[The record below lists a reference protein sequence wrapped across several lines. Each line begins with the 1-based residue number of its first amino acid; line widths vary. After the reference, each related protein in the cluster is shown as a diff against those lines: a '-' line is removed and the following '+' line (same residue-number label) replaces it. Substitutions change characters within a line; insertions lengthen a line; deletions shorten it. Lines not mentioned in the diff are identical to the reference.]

1 MQYKPILDAIK
12 AILVADETANGLIAA
27 YRFFM
32 VEQGVYATPVC
43 IIGSTT
49 EMSHAQSY
57 LGSVAGTRP
66 RSWGISIGISILGR
80 SYPTQTQLITEVENL
95 DATQAAVYTALNTD
109 TKIGDTVTQS
119 LVRRVHN
126 VALSGGEY
134 VGGEYFGHEVIIE
147 AEKKE
152 G

>member
-12 AILVADETANGLIAA
+12 GILVADTTANGLIAT

-32 VEQGVYATPVC
+32 VEQGVYTTPVC
-43 IIGSTT
+43 VIGSTT

-57 LGSVAGTRP
+57 LGSVAGSRP
-66 RSWGISIGISILGR
+66 RSWGLSIGISLLGH
-80 SYPTQTQLITEVENL
+80 SYPTQKQLITEVEKL
-95 DATQAAVYTALNTD
+95 DATQAAVYTALNVD
-109 TKIGDTVTQS
+109 TKIGNTVSQS
-119 LVRRVHN
+119 LVRHVHN

-134 VGGEYFGHEVIIE
+134 VGGEYFGHEITIE